1 MATNSV
7 VEVVPLHYV
16 SGSYLDAIFE
26 NFDETQLD
34 LDDGVQE
41 AFENSRDQVSICF
54 LYKGRLAVLSSR
66 QVTLS

>member
-7 VEVVPLHYV
+7 VEVVPLDYV

-41 AFENSRDQVSICF
+41 AFENASDQVNIYF
-54 LYKGRLAVLSSR
+54 VYEGWLALSSLADR
-66 QVTLS
+66 PH